1 MRLSSSAGFTLALLA
16 GGLAAALPSL
26 ADPVKGTSSAVFI
39 TPVQEVNSSP
49 YLTGVGT
56 NDIKWGNNAGFG
68 TPQNELGFSNGLFDT
83 ITDTPFVVGHLTYFN
98 GSSVLGTNIDG
109 IHLMPTLVFTTPA
122 AIGTQSFTFEIPI
135 TTTPNTGTQAQNAD
149 YITLATSFPQQTF
162 VLGGKTYTLALT
174 GFGNVDTT
182 NGFLA
187 NNNTELH
194 VFEGKG
200 GGADLFGKV
209 TLASNATPEPSQSLA
224 LAIGALGL
232 AGLAVSRRRKNA
244 AAAV

>member
-1 MRLSSSAGFTLALLA
+1 MFIDFLFLPATFAGV
-16 GGLAAALPSL
+16 SL
-26 ADPVKGTSSAVFI
+26 DK
-39 TPVQEVNSSP
+39 
-49 YLTGVGT
+49 VGT
-56 NDIKWGNNAGFG
+56 NYQLQVTDSSA
-68 TPQNELGFSNGLFDT
+68 TPLTALSN
-83 ITDTPFVVGHLTYFN
+83 PF
-98 GSSVLGTNIDG
+98 NIIPG
-109 IHLMPTLVFTTPA
+109 APTLVFTTPA

-182 NGFLA
+182 NGLLA